1 MKQVESLK
9 EAGMVY
15 AGVEELK
22 ERAHREGRA
31 TLVCRL
37 ARLKFGADTAARLSE
52 MLEGV
57 SDPELIA
64 RIGDRIT
71 LCETGAELLARARE
85 V

>member
-22 ERAHREGRA
+22 EMALREAHA
-31 TLVCRL
+31 TLVCRQ
-37 ARLKFGADTAARLSE
+37 ARLKFGADTAERLSE
-52 MLEGV
+52 LLEGV
-57 SDPELIA
+57 SDPERIA
-64 RIGDRIT
+64 RIGDRIIQ
-71 LCETGAELLARARE
+71 CETDAELRTRARE